1 MRIFHHFGYYIPM
14 LIPAKKLDLE
24 KQAECQRNGW
34 IALDPKTG
42 AYLRR
47 STEELQPGEQA
58 KYYLSIPNVMV
69 RVIWAKTDQEAMAI
83 ANNRWN

>member
-1 MRIFHHFGYYIPM
+1 M
-14 LIPAKKLDLE
+14 LIPAKKLDPE

-47 STEELQPGEQA
+47 SAEELQAGEQA
-58 KYYLSIPNVMV
+58 KYYLSIPNVIV
-69 RVIWAKTDQEAMAI
+69 RVIWAKTDTEAMAI
-83 ANNRWN
+83 ANNGWN

>member
-1 MRIFHHFGYYIPM
+1 M
-14 LIPAKKLDLE
+14 LISAIKLDIE
-24 KQAECQRNGW
+24 KQAECQQNGW

-47 STEELQPGEQA
+47 STEEFKPGKQV

-69 RVIWAKTDQEAMAI
+69 RVIWAKTDEETMAI
-83 ANNRWN
+83 ANNGQM